1 MNKPQKPE
9 KEMSALRA
17 FSYIEKVKTQV
28 GITVGE
34 FKRRE
39 SHLVKREL
47 LRVADNDMALKS
59 NIRDLLNHYDN
70 KTFDD
75 PGFIVLNQRI
85 RKWCGLEVNNAN

>member
-17 FSYIEKVKTQV
+17 FVYIEKVKTQV
-28 GITVGE
+28 GLTVEE

-39 SHLVKREL
+39 CHLVKREL
-47 LRVADNDMALKS
+47 LRVADNDMALKP

-70 KTFDD
+70 QTFDD
-75 PGFIVLNQRI
+75 PGFKILDQRV
-85 RKWCGLEVNNAN
+85 RKWCGLEDK